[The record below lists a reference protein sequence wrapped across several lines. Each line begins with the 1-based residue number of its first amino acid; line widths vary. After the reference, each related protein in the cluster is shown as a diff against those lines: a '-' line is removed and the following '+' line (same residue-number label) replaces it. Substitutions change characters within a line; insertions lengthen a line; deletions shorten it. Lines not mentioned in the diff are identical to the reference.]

1 MLTGCFE
8 VTRHKQHGLLAV
20 SWLLNDNDERIW
32 EFKVPVK
39 EYHSGAYIALNALLE
54 EINERDIK
62 AITIL
67 GSNHLVMNQ
76 MSGVWRVKNSKL
88 YDLWLEAKTIYNEIP
103 HIHFE
108 KLVLKKDVES
118 QQRENTYLKF
128 DKEEDCHEAV
138 ISFY

>member
-20 SWLLNDNDERIW
+20 SWLLNDDERIW

-39 EYHSGAYIALNALLE
+39 EYHSGSYIAINALLE
-54 EINERDIK
+54 EVNERSIK

-76 MSGVWRVKNSKL
+76 ISGVWQVKNSKL
-88 YDLWLEAKTIYNEIP
+88 YDLWLEAKAIYQEIP

-108 KLVLKKDVES
+108 RLVLQQNVDD
-118 QQRENTYLKF
+118 QQRENSYLKF
-128 DKEEDCHEAV
+128 DEDEDYQEAV